1 MIIHFDEWYHLK
13 LVLIFKFI
21 LMVGWSFIWWMD
33 PFEDGSRFLNAFIV
47 GWSFI
52 WGNELSEDGNYFEIL
67 YGWMMID
74 LVDEPTHLKIVITCS
89 RFILEG
95 SHSIHQTSFQW
106 WLFIQ
111 WGMHLCIQ
119 IHFIWCRA
127 SFFHPSKSHLIHVHS
142 DDLAKLSDFEEYQ
155 RNPQQSPCLHLVF
168 EPPLNPW
175 LLF

>member
-1 MIIHFDEWYHLK
+1 MIIHFDEWNHLK

-21 LMVGWSFIWWMD
+21 IM
-33 PFEDGSRFLNAFIV
+33 V

-52 WGNELSEDGNYFEIL
+52 WGNELSEDGNYFKIL

-89 RFILEG
+89 HFILEG

-111 WGMHLCIQ
+111 WGYINASKFISFDVELATF
-119 IHFIWCRA
+119 IH
-127 SFFHPSKSHLIHVHS
+127 
-142 DDLAKLSDFEEYQ
+142 
-155 RNPQQSPCLHLVF
+155 QSPSHPFPLWPFSKVVRFWGVSKKSASSHGLHLVF
-168 EPPLNPW
+168 EPPFNP
-175 LLF
+175 